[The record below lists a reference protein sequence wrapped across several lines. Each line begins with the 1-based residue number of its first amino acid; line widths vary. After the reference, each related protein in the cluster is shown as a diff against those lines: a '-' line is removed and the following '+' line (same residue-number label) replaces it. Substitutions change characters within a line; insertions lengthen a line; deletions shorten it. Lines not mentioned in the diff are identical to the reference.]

1 MMRPQSAMPAF
12 ALMLSMAAGPVV
24 AAVPDYA
31 PPPGALNPSVVQSN
45 IGTTICVRGWTKTV
59 RPPLAYTATLKR
71 EQMRA
76 RRLPGS
82 PADYEEDH
90 LIPLELGG
98 HPRDPRNLWPQPLGQ
113 AKRKDR
119 WELSLN
125 RAVCAGAMPLAAAQ
139 HKIADPALW
148 R

>member
-1 MMRPQSAMPAF
+1 MMRPQSAMTAF

-24 AAVPDYA
+24 AAAPDYA
-31 PPPGALNPSVVQSN
+31 PPPGALNPNVAQSN
-45 IGTTICVRGWTKTV
+45 IRTTICVRGWTKTV

-71 EQMRA
+71 EQMRE
-76 RRLPGS
+76 RRL
-82 PADYEEDH
+82 
-90 LIPLELGG
+90 
-98 HPRDPRNLWPQPLGQ
+98 PRDPRNLGPEPLGQ

-119 WELSLN
+119 WELRLN
-125 RAVCAGAMPLAAAQ
+125 RAVCAGRMTLAAAQ